1 MANNIITKINHQPY
15 TNIFSCLLI
24 ILSAFIVYG
33 QTLGFGLIDYD
44 DPVYISSNPH
54 FQEGFTYSNF
64 VWSVTYFLNSNWA
77 PLTIWSYITDASIYG
92 DWFGGYHLT
101 NIILHSLNGILLFFI
116 AFKLSNKHSLSL
128 ILAVLFIVH
137 PQHVE
142 SVAWLS
148 QRKDLLSTLFMFL
161 SLLLY
166 IFYKTK
172 KVRHY
177 YLLSIGAFMFGLMA
191 KVSIVPLPAVLILID
206 YVFFSPDKENRN
218 YKYFITIVIEKM
230 PYFIL
235 ALIFGGI
242 NYYAQFSTG
251 ALGYSAAMPVDIR
264 ISSIPLAY
272 WFYPIKTLAPYNL
285 IPFYP
290 YPKEAP
296 LLIAILAFVSLIVV
310 TVLLYIFRDKYKYL
324 FFGWFCYLIISTPMS
339 GIFQTGGHAYA
350 DRYSY
355 LASIGLLIIV
365 IAILSKSSRYF
376 SGKTIK
382 LFVIFGVLTITYL
395 AHAQVS
401 LWRDTYTLFFH
412 TLEVSEDNMVAQLS
426 IAKVLDVKNRTSES
440 EKYYVQ
446 AMKSHPHTAK
456 VYVSAARHY
465 QYNHKPEVGIQLL
478 KSALNLDIWQKGV
491 IYRELAQF
499 YVFQED
505 YDNAIKYST
514 GAIEIGDNVANAYYV
529 RGNAFRMKNNYKEA
543 FSDLQKSISINRQLT
558 VAYIEMGDALSDVGQ
573 EQEAIGFYLE
583 ALKQNPNH
591 KPLEKRIAQLMGK
604 LDSGYKSLTP
614 GQPGET
620 RQ

>member
-1 MANNIITKINHQPY
+1 MENNIITKIQRQPY
-15 TNIFSCLLI
+15 INIFSCLLI
-24 ILSAFIVYG
+24 ILAAFIIYG

-44 DPVYISSNPH
+44 DPAYISSNPH
-54 FQEGFTYSNF
+54 FLEGFIYSNF

-77 PLTIWSYITDASIYG
+77 PLTIWSYIADASIYG
-92 DWFGGYHLT
+92 NWFGGYHLT
-101 NIILHSLNGILLFFI
+101 NIILHSVNGILLFFI

-128 ILAVLFIVH
+128 ILAILFIVH

-161 SLLLY
+161 SLLWY
-166 IFYKTK
+166 IFYKAK
-172 KVRHY
+172 KARHY
-177 YLLSIGAFMFGLMA
+177 YLLSIGAFIFGLMA
-191 KVSIVPLPAVLILID
+191 KVIIAPLPIVLILVD
-206 YVFFSPDKENRN
+206 YVFFSSEKENRN
-218 YKYFITIVIEKM
+218 YKYLIENVIEIM

-251 ALGYSAAMPVDIR
+251 ALGYSAAMPADII
-264 ISSIPLAY
+264 ISNIPLAY

-290 YPKEAP
+290 YPKETP
-296 LLIAILAFVSLIVV
+296 LLLAILAFMSLVVV

-324 FFGWFCYLIISTPMS
+324 FFGWFCYLIVSTPMS

-355 LASIGLLIIV
+355 LANIGLLIIV
-365 IAILSKSSRYF
+365 IALFSKSRKYF
-376 SGKTIK
+376 SDKTIK
-382 LFVIFGVLTITYL
+382 IFVIFGILTLTYL
-395 AHAQVS
+395 AHAQAS

-412 TLEVSEDNMVAQLS
+412 TLEVSEDNMVAQLG
-426 IAKVLDVKNRTSES
+426 IAKVLDLNNRTSES
-440 EKYYVQ
+440 EKYYIQ
-446 AMKSHPHTAK
+446 AMKSHPHTSR

-465 QYNHKPEVGIQLL
+465 QYNHKPEVGVQLL
-478 KSALNLDIWQKGV
+478 RSALKLNIWRKGV

-505 YDNAIKYST
+505 YENAIKYST
-514 GAIEIGDNVANAYYV
+514 DAIETGDNLANAYYV

-573 EQEAIGFYLE
+573 EQEAIYFYLE

-591 KPLEKRIAQLMGK
+591 ESLEKRVSHLIEK
-604 LDSGYKSLTP
+604 LGREP
-614 GQPGET
+614 
-620 RQ
+620 